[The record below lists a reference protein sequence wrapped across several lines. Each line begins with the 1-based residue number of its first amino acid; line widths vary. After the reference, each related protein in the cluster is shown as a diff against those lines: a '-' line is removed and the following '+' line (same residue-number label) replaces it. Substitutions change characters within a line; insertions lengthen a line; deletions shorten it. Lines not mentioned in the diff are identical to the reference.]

1 MTGLSSNQT
10 RNLPAGHIPAS
21 SGPRVQGNEV
31 LLSVREIRTEF
42 HVGDAVVPAVNDVS
56 FDLRRLER
64 LGVVGESGSGKS
76 ALARSLMR
84 LIEPPGQV
92 VGGTVEL
99 EGRRLDTLSEKAWRR
114 VRGSEIAMIFQDPMS
129 GFDPLRPIGRQIV
142 EAIRLHQDVSKEVA
156 RRRTVELLGDVE
168 ISDPARRFD
177 AHPHE
182 FSGGMRQ
189 RAMIAMALANDPKA
203 LIADE
208 PTTALDVT
216 TQATILRLMRRLSDE
231 RGAAMILI
239 SHDLGVVAQLCDT
252 VQVMYAGKT
261 VERGPALEVL
271 TNPRHRYTEALLRS
285 VVRRDRLNGSTLPS
299 IPGVPP
305 NLRELPPGCP
315 FEARCSVGHGRAECR
330 TVVPL
335 SRSFAS
341 EHGSVT
347 AKCHFP
353 AGEPGSDGAGTAEL
367 EQDGVHA

>member
-1 MTGLSSNQT
+1 MTGQHQ
-10 RNLPAGHIPAS
+10 RNIPVGHVPAS
-21 SGPRVQGNEV
+21 PGARVARNEV

-42 HVGDAVVPAVNDVS
+42 RTGAAAVPAVNDVS

-64 LGVVGESGSGKS
+64 LGIVGESGSGKS

-84 LIEPPGQV
+84 LIESPGQV

-99 EGRRLDTLSEKAWRR
+99 EGRRLDTLTEKQWRR
-114 VRGSEIAMIFQDPMS
+114 VRGNEVAMIFQDPMS
-129 GFDPLRPIGRQIV
+129 GFDPLKPIGRQIV
-142 EAIRLHQDVSKEVA
+142 EAIRLHSEVSKQVA

-168 ISDPARRFD
+168 ISEPERRFD
-177 AHPHE
+177 AYPHE

-189 RAMIAMALANDPKA
+189 RAMIAMALANNPKV

-261 VERGPALEVL
+261 VERGPAMEVL

-285 VVRRDRLNGSTLPS
+285 VVRRDRLEHGRLPS

-305 NLRELPPGCP
+305 NLRDLPLGCP
-315 FEARCSVGHGRAECR
+315 FEPRCHIGRGRTECL
-330 TVVPL
+330 TMPPL
-335 SRSFAS
+335 SQSFAS
-341 EHGSVT
+341 EHGAVT

-353 AGEPGSDGAGTAEL
+353 AGHAEPEIIAAYETDGACA
-367 EQDGVHA
+367 

>member
-1 MTGLSSNQT
+1 MTGLTPNI
-10 RNLPAGHIPAS
+10 PAGHVPAS
-21 SGPRVQGNEV
+21 SGPRVAANEV

-42 HVGDAVVPAVNDVS
+42 RVGDAAVPAVNDVS

-64 LGVVGESGSGKS
+64 LGIVGESGSGKS

-84 LIEPPGQV
+84 LIEAPGKV
-92 VGGTVEL
+92 VSGTVEL
-99 EGRRLDTLSEKAWRR
+99 EGRRLDTLTEKQWRR
-114 VRGSEIAMIFQDPMS
+114 VRGSDVAMVFQDPMS
-129 GFDPLRPIGRQIV
+129 GFDPLRPIGHQIV
-142 EAIRLHQDVSKEVA
+142 EAIRLHQGVSKEVA

-168 ISDPARRFD
+168 ITDPTRRFD
-177 AHPHE
+177 AYPHE

-189 RAMIAMALANDPKA
+189 RAMIAMALANDPKV

-271 TNPRHRYTEALLRS
+271 TRPRHRYTEALLRS
-285 VVRRDRLNGSTLPS
+285 VVRRDRINHGPLPS

-305 NLRELPPGCP
+305 NLRELPLGCP
-315 FEARCSVGHGRAECR
+315 FEPRCHVGHGRTECL
-330 TVVPL
+330 TSLPA
-335 SRSFAS
+335 SRGFAS

-353 AGEPGSDGAGTAEL
+353 AGEADDAQAY
-367 EQDGVHA
+367 EQDGALRA